1 MTTTALIAEDE
12 PLLATTL
19 QSELA
24 SLWPELEVVAVAPNG
39 AVALRELL
47 AHEPDVAFLDIR
59 MPALSGIEVA
69 EALVEDW
76 TGAGPPPLLVFVT
89 AFDQFAVDAF
99 AHAAVDYVL
108 KPVQTERLAVTVD
121 RLRRRLAERTPPA
134 ATSASAPAETT
145 AAVAPAETTAAV
157 APAETTA
164 AVAPAA
170 AAPGTI
176 DALAE
181 QMRRLLAMPG
191 PMAARAA
198 GDEPLRLIRAG
209 VGDTVRMIRIDEVI
223 YLQAADKYVNV
234 VTANGEA
241 LIRESLRD
249 LLPRL
254 DPSRFVQVHRGTV
267 VNLDFV
273 RAAVRDDSGKLALQL
288 QGRDERPT
296 VSRLYAHLFK
306 PM

>member
-1 MTTTALIAEDE
+1 MA
-12 PLLATTL
+12 
-19 QSELA
+19 A
-24 SLWPELEVVAVAPNG
+24 SP
-39 AVALRELL
+39 
-47 AHEPDVAFLDIR
+47 
-59 MPALSGIEVA
+59 
-69 EALVEDW
+69 
-76 TGAGPPPLLVFVT
+76 
-89 AFDQFAVDAF
+89 
-99 AHAAVDYVL
+99 
-108 KPVQTERLAVTVD
+108 
-121 RLRRRLAERTPPA
+121 
-134 ATSASAPAETT
+134 
-145 AAVAPAETTAAV
+145 
-157 APAETTA
+157 
-164 AVAPAA
+164 
-170 AAPGTI
+170 APGTI
-176 DALAE
+176 DALAD
-181 QMRRLLAMPG
+181 QIRRLLAMPS
-191 PMAARAA
+191 PVAARTSA
-198 GDEPLRLIRAG
+198 DEPLRLIRAG
-209 VGDTVRMIRIDEVI
+209 VGDTIRMIRIDEVI

>member
-134 ATSASAPAETT
+134 ATSAS
-145 AAVAPAETTAAV
+145 